1 MFTLITSLVSQGEGG
16 GGIELIYWIL
26 PALCL
31 IITLFQPKGEK
42 ASEKD
47 MLVESWYTPQEINE
61 AYSTIADEIDNW
73 RTTEATKAPPTSI
86 VARLLKVFKSKSAKE
101 RFVLRE
107 EVPPRLYRVHD
118 ATGPLFFELTTV
130 EGGGS
135 VVRTM
140 YNYAIKARM
149 ARFRASQPAKI
160 PAIPIGLNCPTCG
173 KPVLQEFVVCP
184 YCTEKLIKE

>member
-26 PALCL
+26 PAICL
-31 IITLFQPKGEK
+31 IITFFQPKREK
-42 ASEKD
+42 VSERE
-47 MLVESWYTPQEINE
+47 MLVESWFTPQGIDE
-61 AYSTIADEIDNW
+61 AYSTIFAEMDVW
-73 RTTEATKAPPTSI
+73 RSTEATKTPPASMITRVQNIIKPRS
-86 VARLLKVFKSKSAKE
+86 SKE
-101 RFVLRE
+101 RFVIKE
-107 EVPPRLYRVHD
+107 ELPPRLYRMED
-118 ATGPLFFELTTV
+118 TSGPLFFELTSV
-130 EGGGS
+130 EGGGT

-149 ARFRASQPAKI
+149 ARFRANQPAKI
-160 PAIPIGLNCPTCG
+160 PAVPIGLNCPSCG